1 METKIGQT
9 YLFLRTAKDVREAI
23 KMTYSNLGNS
33 TQVFDIKS
41 KLWDIKQGSQSVTQ
55 YYNALKNLW
64 QELDLF
70 YEVTW

>member
-41 KLWDIKQGSQSVTQ
+41 KLWDIKQGSQSLTQ

>member
-70 YEVTW
+70 YKAD